1 MFGLFNDIVE
11 IAKAPV
17 SIASDTIRVV
27 TKPVADVAKEV
38 FDSST
43 RKSAVSVCT

>member
-38 FDSST
+38 SKEVKD
-43 RKSAVSVCT
+43 AVKDITD